1 MVPFCHQYKRL
12 VTFYTEYNDRLMDS
26 YQSEA
31 GQWNGRE
38 VNGAALSDVDKAGF
52 QHSECTQH
60 VNPPVSK
67 ANNE

>member
-1 MVPFCHQYKRL
+1 
-12 VTFYTEYNDRLMDS
+12 MDS